1 MTKQVEKAVS
11 VLPSNP
17 SSVHIA
23 SGDGGGDKVSD
34 NVVQEE
40 LKASV
45 PAPTAAT
52 YKGVGL

>member
-11 VLPSNP
+11 VSPSNP